1 MGSRPEIGAAVA
13 DSDVG
18 SALLEVRGAT
28 AGYGTLT
35 VLRNISLTVVPKSVV
50 AILGPNGAGKTTLM
64 RLMTGIIKPTI
75 GQVFLGGED
84 VSFSPP
90 HVRSRQGFCHIP
102 EGRGIFPSL
111 TVRENLLMA
120 YPKSKGDEVDPISQ
134 SIEVLP
140 ELGIRLRQ
148 IAGSLSGG
156 EQQMLAFSSSHRE
169 QCESGGCRRSLA
181 GPSTASCRARV
192 QRPRT
197 HRRVRNV
204 CSSGRAVRQSGYR
217 VCRLCIHAQPRRGRL
232 LGKHGRTGASGCGVA
247 VSWLLGPLNR
257 RV

>member
-156 EQQMLAFSSSHRE
+156 EQQMLALARAIVSNAKVVAVDEASLGLAPRVVERVYSVLEHIV
-169 QCESGGCRRSLA
+169 ESGTSVVLVEQYVN
-181 GPSTASCRARV
+181 RAIEF
-192 QRPRT
+192 
-197 HRRVRNV
+197 
-204 CSSGRAVRQSGYR
+204 ADY
-217 VCRLCIHAQPRRGRL
+217 AYM
-232 LGKHGRTGASGCGVA
+232 
-247 VSWLLGPLNR
+247 LNR
-257 RV
+257 GEVVFSGSTDELERQDVVSQYLGSSVL